1 MHRAPYPVTY
11 CVRAPHPPS
20 ERQTDAGRLPPWL
33 PGVVMSAAPER
44 PRAGRRVEAVNSPH
58 PQNPAGRD
66 DSAVICS
73 AKGCRT
79 AAVWVLAWNN
89 PKLHT
94 PDRRKTWLACEEHRE
109 HLSQFLGVRG
119 FLKDVVTLAE
129 WEAAAPGR

>member
-1 MHRAPYPVTY
+1 M
-11 CVRAPHPPS
+11 
-20 ERQTDAGRLPPWL
+20 
-33 PGVVMSAAPER
+33 
-44 PRAGRRVEAVNSPH
+44 NSPH
-58 PQNPAGRD
+58 PPHPAPRD

-73 AKGCRT
+73 AKGCRA

-129 WEAAAPGR
+129 WEAAAAGR